1 MNHGILTILKRKNKG
16 LNVRLNKMTI
26 TPTSTSFY
34 LKEIVHPN
42 LLDETWE
49 TVIVDYEITDDS
61 GNEYTVVSNGASGNN
76 EYVSAARVIAKN
88 LDEE

>member
-1 MNHGILTILKRKNKG
+1 MKRGRRSSLIMK
-16 LNVRLNKMTI
+16 
-26 TPTSTSFY
+26 
-34 LKEIVHPN
+34 
-42 LLDETWE
+42 
-49 TVIVDYEITDDS
+49 ITDDS